1 MYRLA
6 DVADLAEFIPI
17 TLTVRDRKIAVVRV
31 ADDVYA
37 FDAVCSHRDAP
48 LADGAVTRKR
58 TVLCPWHLGTFRITD
73 GSVVAG
79 PPRSGIRAYRVTL
92 HDGSAYLDEVDFDSE
107 TLDHPSTRDD
117 PRRRC

>member
-6 DVADLAEFIPI
+6 AVADLVELTPI
-17 TLTVRDRKIAVVRV
+17 TLTVQGRQIAVVRI

-37 FDAVCSHRDAP
+37 FDAVCSHREAP

-79 PPRSGIRAYRVTL
+79 PPRVGIRAYPVTIR
-92 HDGSAYLDEVDFDSE
+92 DGTAYLNE
-107 TLDHPSTRDD
+107 TDLESSPTRSH
-117 PRRRC
+117 

>member
-6 DVADLAEFIPI
+6 VVADLVELTPL
-17 TLTVRDRKIAVVRV
+17 TLTVRDRQIAVVRI
-31 ADDVYA
+31 AEDVYA
-37 FDAVCSHRDAP
+37 FDAVCSYRDAP

-79 PPRSGIRAYRVTL
+79 PPPVGIRAYPVTIR
-92 HDGSAYLDEVDFDSE
+92 DGTAYLNE
-107 TLDHPSTRDD
+107 TDLGTSPTTRS
-117 PRRRC
+117 